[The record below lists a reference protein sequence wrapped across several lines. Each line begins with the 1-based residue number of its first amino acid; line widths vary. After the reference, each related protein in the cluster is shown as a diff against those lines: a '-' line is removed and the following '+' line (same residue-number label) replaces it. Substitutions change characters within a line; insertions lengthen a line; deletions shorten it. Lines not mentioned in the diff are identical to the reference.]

1 MRVDVLTLF
10 PGMFSGFLGESIPR
24 IAQEKGL
31 LDVRLH
37 NIRDWS
43 ENKHNKVDDR
53 PFGGG
58 PGMVMTCQPLVDAI
72 EAVRGGEENAPAGRL
87 IFLTPEG
94 RRFDQ
99 RVAEEYAADE
109 RLILVCGRY
118 EGFDERIFDI
128 LQPERLS
135 VGDVVLSG
143 GEVGAMLV
151 VDAVARLLP
160 GVLGCAESAV
170 ADSFTSDILD
180 HPHYTQ
186 PVSFRGLDVPEVL
199 RGGNHALIDAWRREK
214 AMEKTRRFRPDLLQ
228 EAE

>member
-1 MRVDVLTLF
+1 MRVDILTLF

-24 IAQEKGL
+24 IAQEKGS

-43 ENKHNKVDDR
+43 QNKHGKVDDR

-58 PGMVMTCQPLVDAI
+58 PGMVMTCQPLIDAV
-72 EAVRGGEENAPAGRL
+72 EAVTAEGPAGRL

-94 RRFDQ
+94 RRFGQ
-99 RVAEEYAADE
+99 RVAEEYVSDE

-118 EGFDERIFDI
+118 EGFDERIFE
-128 LQPERLS
+128 LLRPERISL
-135 VGDVVLSG
+135 GDFIVSG

-170 ADSFTSDILD
+170 EDSFTSELLD

-186 PVSFRGLDVPEVL
+186 PVEYRGLAVPEVL
-199 RGGNHALIDAWRREK
+199 RGGNHALINQWRRER
-214 AMEKTRRFRPDLLQ
+214 ALEKTRQFRPDLLPDEQ
-228 EAE
+228 

>member
-1 MRVDVLTLF
+1 MRVDILTLF
-10 PGMFSGFLGESIPR
+10 PGMFSGFLAESIPR
-24 IAQEKGL
+24 IAQEKGTL
-31 LDVRLH
+31 EVRLH

-43 ENKHNKVDDR
+43 QNKHGKVDDR

-58 PGMVMTCQPLVDAI
+58 PGMVMTCQPLIDAV
-72 EAVRGGEENAPAGRL
+72 EAVRAEGPAGRL

-99 RVAEEYAADE
+99 RVAEEYAAGE

-118 EGFDERIFDI
+118 EGFDERIFE
-128 LQPERLS
+128 LLRPERISL
-135 VGDVVLSG
+135 GDFILSG

-170 ADSFTSDILD
+170 EDSFSSGLLD

-186 PVSFRGLDVPEVL
+186 PVEYRGLTVPEVL
-199 RGGNHALIDAWRREK
+199 RGGNHALINQWRRGR
-214 AMEKTRRFRPDLLQ
+214 ALEKTREFRPDLLPDDQ
-228 EAE
+228 

>member
-1 MRVDVLTLF
+1 MRVDILTLF

-24 IAQEKGL
+24 IAQEKNI

-43 ENKHNKVDDR
+43 RNKHNKVDDR

-58 PGMVMTCQPLVDAI
+58 PGMVMTCQPLVDAV
-72 EAVRGGEENAPAGRL
+72 EAVRSDADAASPGRL
-87 IFLTPEG
+87 VFLTPEG

-109 RLILVCGRY
+109 RIVLVCGRY
-118 EGFDERIFDI
+118 EGFDERIFEI
-128 LQPERLS
+128 LEPERLS

-186 PVSFRGLDVPEVL
+186 PVVYRGLEVPEVL
-199 RGGNHALIDAWRREK
+199 RGGNHARIDAWRREK
-214 AMEKTRRFRPDLLQ
+214 AIEKTRRFRPDLLP
-228 EAE
+228 